1 MRERMRQYE
10 QTVKKF
16 FELGETDGL
25 DGNDLFLWANL
36 CSLFNR
42 IGGKNPDDSR
52 MLIILNRFIARN
64 QLLKSTCEN
73 QVINDAWE
81 IVRVLQAGI
90 LQIQAFADFD
100 EDEWSSEEA

>member
-1 MRERMRQYE
+1 MRERMRQHE
-10 QTVKKF
+10 ETIKKF

-25 DGNDLFLWANL
+25 DGNDLYLWCNL

-42 IGGKNPDDSR
+42 IGGNNPDDSR
-52 MLIILNRFIARN
+52 MLDILNRFIARN
-64 QLLKSTCEN
+64 QLLKNTCEN